1 MRLFY
6 NKDLLKDDSKLI
18 IEREESRHIVKVLR
32 KKVGDTI
39 YITNGKGILFTTKI
53 DVINKNS
60 TELTLIIF

>member
-6 NKDLLKDDSKLI
+6 NKDLSQDNSIVI
-18 IEREESRHIVKVLR
+18 INREESKHIVKVLR

-53 DVINKNS
+53 DIINKNN
-60 TELTLIIF
+60 IINQRPN